1 MLINKRGI
9 NNMKYNR
16 KGKTYS
22 SLKRNEPD
30 YLLSFFFGG
39 VAVLVAV
46 ALFTLAYHGVL

>member
-9 NNMKYNR
+9 NNMK
-16 KGKTYS
+16 KYS
-22 SLKRNEPD
+22 KVKRNEPD